1 MVSSGE
7 TAIFAPSPPLSAS
20 AGASDSELDKH
31 GVPRS
36 QHDKQKHDAP
46 RRLQAHPRADSRTRS
61 PPSSTP
67 GSFLSVCSPN
77 KQERPP
83 TQLDE
88 GAPTNRCVRDGRFDD
103 DLDDA
108 FSLIKA
114 SWQDLELLD
123 VRCPEW
129 VVLHISTTQHLDLCR
144 RLEEHD
150 SRLLDYFENV
160 LRSDYDPD
168 RGILVLR
175 LMASAVHE
183 YFQENIKQFILTRLK
198 EIGTESDPNI
208 SHIAS
213 NIKSAGHTKIKL
225 TSESPS
231 EKAPARKSPDCQ
243 FLYFVPSI
251 RSTRTRTRGRY
262 CSTRYSPQLIIE
274 VGYSQKAKAL
284 RRLAQEYYEKSDART
299 VLTFNLGYSNPTE
312 RRAAQGSST
321 NQTASFSFYRGPDC
335 IHRDTVFRDA
345 DGNPT
350 ADGLGLQ
357 LCLADLVPDEVL
369 SQLSPRTQ
377 DGARNAAIDVT
388 AQLLCQL
395 LAEAEEVQDLWD
407 VTSTPEPGQEDDVA
421 KPLKRV
427 NWEPDSDSNDG
438 EDGHDCNDDD
448 GNDSGGDAVRASRS
462 KRRRR
467 DSTYSPRR
475 DPSGTDAS
483 LPTRSTE
490 NATS

>member
-1 MVSSGE
+1 MVSSRE
-7 TAIFAPSPPLSAS
+7 TVILVPSPPLSAS

-31 GVPRS
+31 
-36 QHDKQKHDAP
+36 KQKHDAP
-46 RRLQAHPRADSRTRS
+46 QRLQAHPRPNSRTRS

-67 GSFLSVCSPN
+67 GSFLSASSPDGT
-77 KQERPP
+77 QERRP
-83 TQLDE
+83 TQLNE
-88 GAPTNRCVRDGRFDD
+88 GAPTSRCVQDGNSDD

-114 SWQDLELLD
+114 SWQNLELVD

-129 VVLHISTTQHLDLCR
+129 TVLHISTSQYLDLCR

-150 SRLLDYFENV
+150 PELLDYFENV

-183 YFQENIKQFILTRLK
+183 DFQEHIKQFILTRLK
-198 EIGTESDPNI
+198 EIASDSDPNI

-213 NIKSAGHTKIKL
+213 NIRSQGHTKMKL
-225 TSESPS
+225 ASKSRPPER
-231 EKAPARKSPDCQ
+231 ARARKSPDCQ
-243 FLYFVPSI
+243 FLYFVPST
-251 RSTRTRTRGRY
+251 RSIRTRGRY
-262 CSTRYSPQLIIE
+262 RSIRYSPQLIIE

-284 RRLAQEYYEKSDART
+284 RRLAQEYYEKSGART

-312 RRAAQGSST
+312 RRAASQGSST
-321 NQTASFSFYRGPDC
+321 NRAASFSFYRGPDC
-335 IHRDTVFRDA
+335 IHRDTVFRDP
-345 DGNPT
+345 DGTPT
-350 ADGLGLQ
+350 ADALR

-377 DGARNAAIDVT
+377 DQARNAAIDVT

-407 VTSTPEPGQEDDVA
+407 VTSTPEPGEEDDVT
-421 KPLKRV
+421 KPLKRRV
-427 NWEPDSDSNDG
+427 NWQVDSDSNDA
-438 EDGHDCNDDD
+438 EDDGDDD
-448 GNDSGGDAVRASRS
+448 GDEDTKASS

-467 DSTYSPRR
+467 DSTYSPPHK
-475 DPSGTDAS
+475 PSGTDAS
-483 LPTRSTE
+483 LPERQRTRSTG
-490 NATS
+490 NTSA